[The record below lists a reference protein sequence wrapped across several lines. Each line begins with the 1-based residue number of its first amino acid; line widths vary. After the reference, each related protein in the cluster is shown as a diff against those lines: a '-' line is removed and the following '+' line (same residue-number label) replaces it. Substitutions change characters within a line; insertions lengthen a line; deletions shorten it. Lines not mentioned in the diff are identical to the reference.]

1 MDIYLKV
8 LFLFLLFCL
17 ISSTSGQCP
26 DNRVIGKNTPKD
38 EDRRVDTEIGL
49 SILGIANDNQ
59 YKINCCGFVKEWKF
73 YAKTN
78 TGELRLQVWRP
89 ETSPSYSLVGQNIV
103 NVANAE
109 LDSTVTK
116 SIANS
121 ADWIPVKNGD
131 ILGWY
136 TPGFPMVTYDGGQQ
150 VRRVTGSVVA
160 SSTPYDWGSVP
171 QTTGRDYGLHAV
183 LSPGT
188 SPSITNL
195 ATTLTLNYNDD
206 VATNTLVITLTVS
219 DADISDTL
227 TTIMTTSTAYFSF
240 SSTTLELRTAQ
251 TLSITTHTMNF
262 RVTDTCGHTDT
273 GTVKVI
279 VTNNPPVIHNM
290 ASATA
295 TINEALVIETELF
308 AINVTD
314 ASAGDFVTCEVT
326 AASTPADANTKFFI
340 KFISGTAQYGIFVK
354 DQPGL
359 DYDTTNLYNLVIECT
374 DTKDEDTKGFT
385 VYITRNQQPSFDN
398 LQNQI
403 TVSTT
408 AVSIGTI
415 VFNVSVSDQE
425 DDQLFYSMDCIPAG
439 GSFIIHNSGAVVSNA
454 DLTGSTVTGYD
465 CNVYVNDSY
474 TQVGPRILTIT
485 IADINHAPVI
495 DNLPIGTPVS
505 VAENE
510 ALGASVYQVSVSDQN
525 SLDTH
530 TYTGA
535 FVPGLFANYFVINS
549 NTGLITTSTTNT
561 IDYESF
567 TDKTADI
574 TVTVSDGQESDSEL
588 IQITV
593 TNVNEAP
600 VFIQNSYSIS
610 GNEGLAGSVIGIPSF
625 EVNDPDADA
634 LLYSIDCTE
643 FSIGASTGQIS
654 LAADYDTDAASI
666 STSTTIQC
674 NVNVSDGVLQD
685 TATLQVTL
693 SNINDNTPIFSKDN
707 YAFYAN
713 ANDNIGKILTG
724 DVLAATDGDAGVYGT
739 TTFSLDQTGLG
750 KNYFEVSDSGD
761 IYLILS
767 LNPDF
772 FAGTALSFTAT
783 VTDSEGLTDTA
794 GIAVIVSEYTTT
806 TPSTT
811 TDRFITFWE
820 DSKNVAWFTFLMLIL
835 LALLGLLLFWILT
848 GVNWTK
854 LLAACKRRP
863 KRKWKWNPMVE
874 RDPGRRLPPPPPPPK
889 PQYIPPPT
897 PPQIKPSGI
906 KWEYWTDQDF
916 SAGNLG

>member
-1 MDIYLKV
+1 MAAFGGSRCRI
-8 LFLFLLFCL
+8 
-17 ISSTSGQCP
+17 
-26 DNRVIGKNTPKD
+26 
-38 EDRRVDTEIGL
+38 DT
-49 SILGIANDNQ
+49 
-59 YKINCCGFVKEWKF
+59 
-73 YAKTN
+73 
-78 TGELRLQVWRP
+78 
-89 ETSPSYSLVGQNIV
+89 
-103 NVANAE
+103 
-109 LDSTVTK
+109 TVTR

-121 ADWIPVKNGD
+121 AQWIAVQNGD

-136 TPGFPMVTYDGGQQ
+136 TPGLPMVTYDNGQQ
-150 VRRVTGSVVA
+150 VRKVAGSVVT
-160 SSTPYDWGSVP
+160 SPYDWGV
-171 QTTGRDYGLHAV
+171 V
-183 LSPGT
+183 
-188 SPSITNL
+188 
-195 ATTLTLNYNDD
+195 
-206 VATNTLVITLTVS
+206 
-219 DADISDTL
+219 
-227 TTIMTTSTAYFSF
+227 
-240 SSTTLELRTAQ
+240 ELRTAQ
-251 TLSITTHTMNF
+251 TLSIGTHTMNF
-262 RVTDTCGHTDT
+262 RVTDTCGHSDT
-273 GTVKVI
+273 GTVNVI

-295 TINEALVIETELF
+295 TINEALVVETELF
-308 AINVTD
+308 AINVTN

-326 AASTPADANTKFFI
+326 VSLRQQMQIQSFSLNLYLELLMEYKIILFAE
-340 KFISGTAQYGIFVK
+340 YGIFVK

-359 DYDTTNLYNLVIECT
+359 DYDTANKYDLVIECT

-415 VFNVSVSDQE
+415 VFNVSVTDQE
-425 DDQLFYSMDCIPAG
+425 NDQLFYSMDCVPTG

-454 DLTGSTVTGYD
+454 DLTGLTVTGYD

-505 VAENE
+505 VAENK

-567 TDKTADI
+567 TNKTADI

-610 GNEGLAGSVIGIPSF
+610 GNEGIAGSVIGIPSF
-625 EVNDPDADA
+625 EVNDPDGDT
-634 LLYSIDCTE
+634 LSYSIDCTE

-739 TTFSLDQTGLG
+739 TTFSLYQTGLG

-761 IYLILS
+761 IYLIQS

-772 FAGTALSFTAT
+772 YTGTALSFTAT
-783 VTDSEGLTDTA
+783 VTDSGGLTDTA

-848 GVNWTK
+848 GVNWSK
-854 LLAACKRRP
+854 LLATCKRRP
-863 KRKWKWNPMVE
+863 
-874 RDPGRRLPPPPPPPK
+874 
-889 PQYIPPPT
+889 
-897 PPQIKPSGI
+897 
-906 KWEYWTDQDF
+906 
-916 SAGNLG
+916 

>member
-1 MDIYLKV
+1 MNGIHDHGVCESIR
-8 LFLFLLFCL
+8 
-17 ISSTSGQCP
+17 QCP
-26 DNRVIGKNTPKD
+26 NNRVIGENTPKD
-38 EDRRVDTEIGL
+38 KDRRVDTETGL

-59 YKINCCGFVKEWKF
+59 YRIDCCGFVKEWKF

-89 ETSPSYSLVGQNIV
+89 GTSPSYSLVGENIV

-109 LDSTVTK
+109 LDTTVTK

-121 ADWIPVKNGD
+121 ADWIAVQNGD

-136 TPGFPMVTYDGGQQ
+136 TPGSPMVTYDNGQQ
-150 VRRVTGSVVA
+150 VRRVTGSV
-160 SSTPYDWGSVP
+160 SSPYDWVDVP

-183 LSPGT
+183 LSPGN

-219 DADISDTL
+219 DAVISDTL
-227 TTIMTTSTAYFSF
+227 TTTMTTSTAYFTF
-240 SSTTLELRTAQ
+240 SSTTY
-251 TLSITTHTMNF
+251 
-262 RVTDTCGHTDT
+262 
-273 GTVKVI
+273 
-279 VTNNPPVIHNM
+279 
-290 ASATA
+290 
-295 TINEALVIETELF
+295 
-308 AINVTD
+308 

-326 AASTPADANTKFFI
+326 GASTPADANTKYFI
-340 KFISGTAQYGIFVK
+340 KFISGTAEYGIFVK

-359 DYDTTNLYNLVIECT
+359 EYDTANLYNLVIECT

-398 LQNQI
+398 LQ
-403 TVSTT
+403 
-408 AVSIGTI
+408 
-415 VFNVSVSDQE
+415 
-425 DDQLFYSMDCIPAG
+425 
-439 GSFIIHNSGAVVSNA
+439 
-454 DLTGSTVTGYD
+454 
-465 CNVYVNDSY
+465 
-474 TQVGPRILTIT
+474 
-485 IADINHAPVI
+485 
-495 DNLPIGTPVS
+495 
-505 VAENE
+505 
-510 ALGASVYQVSVSDQN
+510 
-525 SLDTH
+525 
-530 TYTGA
+530 
-535 FVPGLFANYFVINS
+535 
-549 NTGLITTSTTNT
+549 TGLITTSTTNT

-610 GNEGLAGSVIGIPSF
+610 GNEGLAGSIIGIPSF

-666 STSTTIQC
+666 TTSTTIQC

-761 IYLILS
+761 IYLIQS

-772 FAGTALSFTAT
+772 YAGTALSFTAT

-811 TDRFITFWE
+811 TDRFNYVLE

-854 LLAACKRRP
+854 LLGACKRRP

-897 PPQIKPSGI
+897 PPKIKPSGI

-916 SAGNLG
+916 STGNLG